1 MNTLFYD
8 VSGVEAVE
16 VVSICLFKN
25 LIEMMSYRFKQNY
38 DQMRM
43 GRGGDTK
50 LRAFVFRNE
59 LKVGGVGCCAQ
70 FYLLKF
76 KGFLIKLK
84 LDHF

>member
-59 LKVGGVGCCAQ
+59 LKVGGVG
-70 FYLLKF
+70 
-76 KGFLIKLK
+76 
-84 LDHF
+84 